1 MSSNSNSSTVWTPAN
16 VVTVLRICGV
26 PLFVAAF
33 LAPWPSWLPG
43 GHEIAW
49 AQPWVAAALFAFLA
63 ATDGVDGYL
72 ARSRNEVTD
81 FGKFVDPL
89 ADKILVAAALLAL
102 IELQILPSWV
112 ALVILVREFIVS
124 GLRMIA
130 ASQGAVVA
138 ASWYGKAKTCFQIAA
153 ILMFILKDAII
164 PNSNSPESPLFILS
178 WLVMLIA
185 LALTIVS
192 MVDYF
197 MKCRTFLGLGRK
209 NDQVSA
215 PAARLSEQVVKA
227 ATKSE
232 VTLGTAE
239 SLTGG
244 LISAALTSVPGSSA
258 VVRGG
263 IASYATDVKD
273 SLLDVDSSILA
284 KKGPVDQEV
293 VLQMAAHAAQ
303 KLGAD
308 LTVAV
313 SGIAGPGG
321 AEPGKPV
328 GTVWMGWWYKGQSG
342 ACLLQFEGDRGKVRN
357 QTVDAA
363 LQKMLEL
370 LQ

>member
-1 MSSNSNSSTVWTPAN
+1 MSGQTNPSSIWTPAN
-16 VVTVLRICGV
+16 IVTVLRICGV

-33 LAPWPSWLPG
+33 LAPWPAWLSG
-43 GHEIAW
+43 GMEIAW
-49 AQPWVAAALFAFLA
+49 AQPWVAAALFAVLA

-112 ALVILVREFIVS
+112 GLIILVREFIVS

-153 ILMFILKDAII
+153 ILMFILKDAIV
-164 PNSNSPESPLFILS
+164 PLSNVPESPLFIIS

-185 LALTIVS
+185 LVLTIVS

-197 MKCRTFLGLGRK
+197 MKCRSFLGLGPRGQQTTEK
-209 NDQVSA
+209 AVRLSQQVVSA
-215 PAARLSEQVVKA
+215 AQAAG
-227 ATKSE
+227 

-244 LISAALTSVPGSSA
+244 LICAALTSIPGSSA

-263 IASYATDVKD
+263 IASYATQVKND
-273 SLLDVDSSILA
+273 LLEVDGRVLDQN
-284 KKGPVDQEV
+284 GPVDQEV

-308 LTVAV
+308 LAVAV

-328 GTVWMGWWYKGQSG
+328 GTVWLGWWYKGQSG
-342 ACLLQFEGDRGKVRN
+342 AQLLQFQGDRGQIRN

-363 LQKMLEL
+363 LEKILEL
-370 LQ
+370 L

>member
-1 MSSNSNSSTVWTPAN
+1 MSSQNDKTTVWTPAN
-16 VVTVLRICGV
+16 VVTVVRIAGV

-33 LAPWPSWLPG
+33 LAPWPAWLPG

-49 AQPWVAAALFAFLA
+49 AQPWVAAALFAVLA

-102 IELQILPSWV
+102 TELQILPSWV

-130 ASQGAVVA
+130 AAQGAVVA

-153 ILMFILKDAII
+153 ILMFILKDAIM
-164 PNSNSPESPLFILS
+164 PDSQLLFLGS

-197 MKCRTFLGLGRK
+197 MKCRGFLGLGPK
-209 NDQVSA
+209 PEPEPTLA
-215 PAARLSEQVVKA
+215 EQVVA
-227 ATKSE
+227 AAKDAN

-244 LISAALTSVPGSSA
+244 LISAELTSVPGSSA

-263 IASYATDVKD
+263 VTSYAIDVKEN
-273 SLLDVDSSILA
+273 LLGVSGDVLESQGA
-284 KKGPVDQEV
+284 VDQDV
-293 VLQMAAHAAQ
+293 VLQMAQGAAE
-303 KLGAD
+303 KLRAD
-308 LTVAV
+308 LVVAV

-321 AEPGKPV
+321 AEPDKPV
-328 GTVWMGWWYKGQSG
+328 GTVWMGWWFKGQSG
-342 ACLLQFEGDRGKVRN
+342 AERLQLKGDRDKIRQ
-357 QTVDAA
+357 QTAHAA
-363 LQKMLEL
+363 LKKMKDL
-370 LQ
+370 L

>member
-1 MSSNSNSSTVWTPAN
+1 MSTPSTNSTVWTPAN
-16 VVTVLRICGV
+16 IVTTIRIACV

-33 LAPWPSWLPG
+33 LAPWPEWIPAG
-43 GHEIAW
+43 EKIAW
-49 AQPWVAAALFAFLA
+49 AQPWVAAAIFGALA

-102 IELQILPSWV
+102 TELQILPSWV
-112 ALVILVREFIVS
+112 ALIILVREFIVS

-130 ASQGAVVA
+130 ATRGEVVA

-153 ILMFILKDAII
+153 ILMFILKDALATQAGL
-164 PNSNSPESPLFILS
+164 PGGPMYLLS

-185 LALTIVS
+185 VALTILS

-197 MKCRTFLGLGRK
+197 VKCRAFLGMGPK
-209 NDQVSA
+209 SQ
-215 PAARLSEQVVKA
+215 PEPQLSERVI
-227 ATKSE
+227 ATAKNVGVS
-232 VTLGTAE
+232 LGTAE

-244 LISAALTSVPGSSA
+244 LISASLTQVPGSSA
-258 VVRGG
+258 VVKGG
-263 IASYATDVKD
+263 VVSYATEIKHC
-273 SLLDVDSSILA
+273 LLDVSERVLGEN
-284 KKGPVDQEV
+284 GPVDQV
-293 VLQMAAHAAQ
+293 VVEQMAQGAAE
-303 KLGAD
+303 KLNAN

-321 AEPGKPV
+321 AEPNKPV
-328 GTVWMGWWYKGQSG
+328 GTVWLGWWYKGQYGSQ
-342 ACLLQFEGDRGKVRN
+342 LLQLKGTRDQIRQ

-363 LQKMLEL
+363 LEKMLEL
-370 LQ
+370 MSK